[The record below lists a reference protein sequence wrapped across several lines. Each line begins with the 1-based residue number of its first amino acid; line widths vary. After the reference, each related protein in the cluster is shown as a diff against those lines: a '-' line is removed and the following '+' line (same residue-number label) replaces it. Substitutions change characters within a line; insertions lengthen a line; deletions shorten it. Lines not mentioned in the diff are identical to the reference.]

1 MYLDTNIF
9 DNVKP
14 RNWNKILT
22 RYVYDNLAGKD
33 IITYDR
39 NGKEEIISFAKKNER
54 VYKDD
59 TKNSHK
65 VIDKLARNRGNIQ
78 TLSTVHIDE
87 LLQTA
92 KYESSNSEHSH
103 QWLDENGWEYRKTY
117 VQDKKGKIYEAT
129 LNIANAKNGRRI
141 LYSISNIKEVDAGV
155 VPSTRNGR
163 GSHGTINFN
172 INTIPQNRNGVK
184 NNIGENSDNNTT
196 STNAGLIR
204 DEFSR
209 RLSYQEMR
217 LNRRQMYK
225 PLPRSSETLLL
236 KPLIIL
242 TIYHKTAMLST
253 VIYAKIREMIQI
265 LKE

>member
-1 MYLDTNIF
+1 MGWDIIDYYESGKIPETAARYDDIKFSIKNIEGKNGDYGVGVYLDTNIF

-33 IITYDR
+33 VIAYDR
-39 NGKEEIISFAKKNER
+39 NGNEEIISFAKKNER
-54 VYKDD
+54 AQKSDA
-59 TKNSHK
+59 TNSHR

-78 TLSTVHIDE
+78 ALSTVHIDE

-129 LNIANAKNGRRI
+129 LNIANAKDGRRI
-141 LYSISNIKEVDAGV
+141 LYSISNIKEVDEGV

-163 GSHGTINFN
+163 GSLTNHRLLIEP
-172 INTIPQNRNGVK
+172 TIPQNRNGV
-184 NNIGENSDNNTT
+184 NSNISEND
-196 STNAGLIR
+196 TNYEI
-204 DEFSR
+204 
-209 RLSYQEMR
+209 M
-217 LNRRQMYK
+217 
-225 PLPRSSETLLL
+225 
-236 KPLIIL
+236 
-242 TIYHKTAMLST
+242 
-253 VIYAKIREMIQI
+253 
-265 LKE
+265 KE